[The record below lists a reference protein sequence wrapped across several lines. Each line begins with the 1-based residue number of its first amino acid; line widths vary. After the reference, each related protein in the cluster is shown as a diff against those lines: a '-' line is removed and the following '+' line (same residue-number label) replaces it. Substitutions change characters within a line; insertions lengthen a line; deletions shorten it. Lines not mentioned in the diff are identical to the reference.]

1 MTAIRQLAEMRA
13 VCRSLGAE
21 ISSRA
26 ERRYFTAILW
36 EDCGVAERDALSVQK
51 MIQKQSAKY
60 PRLVMLLFRP
70 VQYADLCG
78 LNGM

>member
-60 PRLVMLLFRP
+60 PRLVCYCFDPFSTLIY
-70 VQYADLCG
+70 VV
-78 LNGM
+78 